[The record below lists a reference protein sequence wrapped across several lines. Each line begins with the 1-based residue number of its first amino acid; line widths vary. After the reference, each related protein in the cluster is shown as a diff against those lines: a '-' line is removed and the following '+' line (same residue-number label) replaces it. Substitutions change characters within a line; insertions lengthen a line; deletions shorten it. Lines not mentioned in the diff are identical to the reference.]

1 MEFVEEQGECMSFKE
16 VLIVD
21 DSATSRMII
30 KRCFDIAGFHDITYH
45 EAEDGLKALTFLEQ
59 HDVDLV
65 LTDLKMPKMDGNT
78 FLKKIRM
85 KEKTKDVPVIVIS
98 SMGNDVLESQLLEA
112 GVKAII
118 RKPLSP
124 AKVLDVL
131 GENENEL

>member
-1 MEFVEEQGECMSFKE
+1 MEIKE

-30 KRCFDIAGFHDITYH
+30 KRCFDIAGFHDITYY
-45 EAEDGLKALTFLEQ
+45 EAEDGVKAMSFL
-59 HDVDLV
+59 DKNTVDLV

-78 FLKKIRM
+78 FLKKMRAKDET
-85 KEKTKDVPVIVIS
+85 KELPVIVIS

-112 GVKAII
+112 GVMAII

-124 AKVLDVL
+124 AKVLEVFGDTN
-131 GENENEL
+131 GM

>member
-1 MEFVEEQGECMSFKE
+1 VDVIGKTGGSMDFKE

-30 KRCFDIAGFHDITYH
+30 KRCFDIAGFHDVTYH
-45 EAEDGLKALTFLEQ
+45 EAEDGLKAITFLEEN
-59 HDVDLV
+59 DVDLV

-78 FLKKIRM
+78 FLKKMRK

-98 SMGNDVLESQLLEA
+98 SMGNDVLESQLIDS
-112 GVKAII
+112 GVMAII

-124 AKVLDVL
+124 AKILEVF
-131 GENENEL
+131 GEGDEF

>member
-1 MEFVEEQGECMSFKE
+1 MDFNN

-30 KRCFDIAGFHDITYH
+30 KRCFDIAGYHDIQYH
-45 EAEDGLKALTFLEQ
+45 EAEDGLKAISFLE
-59 HDVDLV
+59 DNKVDLV

-78 FLKKIRM
+78 FVKKLRT
-85 KEKTKDVPVIVIS
+85 KESTKDLPVIVIS
-98 SMGNDVLESQLLEA
+98 SMGNDVMESQLVEA

-124 AKVLDVL
+124 AKVLEVL
-131 GENENEL
+131 GELNG

>member
-1 MEFVEEQGECMSFKE
+1 MDVKDI
-16 VLIVD
+16 LIVD

-45 EAEDGLKALTFLEQ
+45 EAEDGVKAMSFL
-59 HDVDLV
+59 DNNKVDMV

-78 FLKKIRM
+78 FLKRLRA
-85 KEKTKDVPVIVIS
+85 KEETKELPVIVIS

-112 GVKAII
+112 GVMAII

-124 AKVLDVL
+124 AKVLEVF
-131 GENENEL
+131 GENNGM

>member
-1 MEFVEEQGECMSFKE
+1 MDLKE

-45 EAEDGLKALTFLEQ
+45 EAEDGLKAITFLEK
-59 HDVDLV
+59 HNVDLV

-78 FLKKIRM
+78 FLKKMRT
-85 KEKTKDVPVIVIS
+85 KERIKDIPVIVIS
-98 SMGNDVLESQLLEA
+98 SMGNDVLESQLMKS

-131 GENENEL
+131 GDDNEL